1 MSGPTRDNALDHVVV
16 IVFENRSFDN
26 LLGRL
31 YEPGEVRS
39 FEGVLGK
46 ELSNPIPAWAENGA
60 DRTVVPY
67 GVAANLDTPNPDP
80 GEEYQHVN
88 TQLFGT
94 IDPPLN
100 RCELADKMVAPYNV
114 PGSPVP
120 VPTMDGFVADYISA
134 FTAEIGRQPTYV
146 EYSQIMAGYT
156 PEQLPVVSA
165 LARGFATFDHWFCEV
180 PSQTFPNRSFF
191 HAATSSGFVVN
202 MDPPDSFPVRNTAE
216 TLFERLESK
225 GLTWRVYCDP
235 PSHISFTGLVHAAR
249 LYPRFAENFVTTDR
263 FLEDAADGALPTYS
277 FVEPNMWHGHNDMH
291 PAFNALLPGLK
302 IDAPESVVG
311 GEALLAKIY
320 NAVRS
325 ASSSRGSNAYNTLL
339 MVNFDE
345 HGGTFDHVPPP
356 PAPPPDP
363 AARVGQL
370 GFRFDRSGVRVPAL
384 AISAWIPEH
393 TVVNDEYRNT
403 SIIRTMRERWTLG
416 APFSARDAIAANI
429 APTLSLDKPRD
440 PKDWPDVVAQPVPQ
454 FDASLVPA
462 DTPLRPLA
470 RAALS
475 GLFALGKE
483 LGHAVPDTFHGGIKS
498 GEAIALLHDTFG
510 HVFPGL
516 HQQQ

>member
-1 MSGPTRDNALDHVVV
+1 MPRPSRDDALDHVVV
-16 IVFENRSFDN
+16 LVFENRSFDN

-46 ELSNPIPAWAENGA
+46 ELSNPIPAWAEDGA
-60 DRTVVPY
+60 DHPPVPY
-67 GVAANLDTPNPDP
+67 GTATTMDTPNPDP

-88 TQLFGT
+88 TQLFGI

-100 RCELADKMVAPYNV
+100 RCVLADKMLAPYNL
-114 PGSPVP
+114 PASPQP
-120 VPTMDGFVADYISA
+120 LPTMDGFVTDYISA
-134 FTAEIGRQPTYV
+134 FTAEIGRQPSYAQ
-146 EYSQIMAGYT
+146 YAQIMTGFT
-156 PEQLPVVSA
+156 PQQLPVVST

-180 PSQTFPNRSFF
+180 PSQTFANRSFF

-235 PSHISFTGLVHAAR
+235 PSHVSFTGLVHAAR
-249 LYPRFAENFVTTDR
+249 LYNRFGESFVTTDR
-263 FLEDAADGALPTYS
+263 FLEDAANGDLPTYS

-302 IDAPESVVG
+302 IAAPESVVG

-320 NAVRS
+320 DAVRS
-325 ASSSRGSNAYNTLL
+325 AASSQGSNAYNTLL

-345 HGGTFDHVPPP
+345 HGGTYDHVPPP
-356 PAPPPDP
+356 SVPPPDP
-363 AARVGQL
+363 AAPAGQL

-384 AISAWIPEH
+384 AISAWIPER
-393 TVVNDEYRNT
+393 TVVNGEYRNT
-403 SIIRTMRERWTLG
+403 SIMRTLRERWALG
-416 APFSARDAIAANI
+416 AAFSARDAVAADI
-429 APTLSLDKPRD
+429 APTLSLEEPRD
-440 PKDWPDVVAQPVPQ
+440 PVNWPDVTARPVAK
-454 FDASLVPA
+454 FDPSAAAA
-462 DTPLRPLA
+462 DVVLRPLA

-483 LGHAVPDTFHGGIKS
+483 LGRAVPDTLHKGIKS

-516 HQQQ
+516 RTQK